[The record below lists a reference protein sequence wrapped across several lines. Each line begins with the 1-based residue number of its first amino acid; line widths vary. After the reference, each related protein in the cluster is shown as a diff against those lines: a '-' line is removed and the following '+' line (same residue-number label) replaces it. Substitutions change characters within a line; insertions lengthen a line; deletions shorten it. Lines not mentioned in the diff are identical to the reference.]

1 MTNYQDFC
9 KKCIQGKIGFKPDFY
24 IIEKI
29 PKDNTDIPKENVDV
43 TIVSPT
49 EAAVDQAKSEL
60 KQENDINRN
69 EKKSYL
75 QSGGKSQIKDIKSR
89 KKQYKVKGTVKSLKK
104 KRKEKKKG
112 ENKKKNNL
120 TYKSLWM

>member
-104 KRKEKKKG
+104 KGKEKKKG

>member
-29 PKDNTDIPKENVDV
+29 PKDNTDVPKENVDV

-75 QSGGKSQIKDIKSR
+75 QSGGKSQIKDVKSR

-104 KRKEKKKG
+104 KGKEKKKG

-120 TYKSLWM
+120 TYKSLWI